1 MAGQH
6 AILLGASAALV
17 ALMQLGVTVH
27 AQGPGEGVFAGWGPA
42 MSEYSFPGVPYSGPN
57 FTVALAQ
64 FASGTSMPANVDR
77 IVEMVYDAAARGA
90 QVVAFPEM
98 AVTGYYVHSIKNA
111 TQAQLTAAEDTIA
124 TACGG
129 AHIHCIIGV
138 PHFYSD
144 TEWYNT
150 ALVISSA
157 GQRIYRQAKLCTCC
171 EQDGTP
177 GEWAGTFEL
186 DGITCGVEIC
196 ADVMCMEVAKLAAL
210 RGAQVLFHISWEF
223 DLSWERMIPGA
234 RALSQTRAQENQM
247 FVVYTNAAQTLIRN
261 EEHALGG
268 PNPFQGSH
276 GQSRVVDPNGI
287 ILAEAPMFGDVLLVQ
302 RLDMRLAPSIGWGN
316 DTLHHPLFASWWKRG
331 LDTLRPMPLT
341 LSDSHKPAVSMHAR
355 DGAIPGVPS
364 VVDDDV
370 PNTQPTTLRVATAQA
385 ITGANVTANVQ
396 RMQEFVRQA
405 ARQSARVVIF
415 PEEVVSSYN
424 TTNIASTP
432 QSVFDAAESALSKEC
447 AAASIYCLIGIP
459 RFYNKT
465 NWHNTALLID
475 PQGKKVYRQAK
486 VYKCCP
492 QDNTPG
498 VWLDTFEI
506 DGIRASLQIC
516 FDEFHP
522 EVAKLPTLNGTEI
535 LFFLHWEGDPR
546 SEWKMQTYRAM
557 MSGRAYEL
565 GIPIVHANAVR
576 RIAKY

>member
-1 MAGQH
+1 
-6 AILLGASAALV
+6 
-17 ALMQLGVTVH
+17 
-27 AQGPGEGVFAGWGPA
+27 
-42 MSEYSFPGVPYSGPN
+42 MSEYSFPGKPYSGPN
-57 FTVALAQ
+57 FTVALGQ
-64 FASGTSMPANVDR
+64 FASGTNMSANVDS
-77 IVEMVYDAAARGA
+77 IVSIVHDAAARGA
-90 QVVAFPEM
+90 QVVTFPEM
-98 AVTGYYVHSIKNA
+98 AVTGYYVHAIKNA
-111 TQAQLTAAEDTIA
+111 TQAELTAAEDTIA
-124 TACGG
+124 TACAA

-150 ALVISSA
+150 ALVISSS
-157 GQRIYRQAKLCTCC
+157 GRRIYRQAKLCPCC

-196 ADVMCMEVAKLAAL
+196 ADVMCMEVAKFAAL

-223 DLSWERMIPGA
+223 DLSWEHMIPGA

-261 EEHALGG
+261 EENAPGPTHGGLGGG

-287 ILAEAPMFGDVLLVQ
+287 VLTEAPVFGEVLLVHQ
-302 RLDMRLAPSIGWGN
+302 LDMRLAPSIGWGN

-331 LDTLRPMPLT
+331 LDMLGPMPLA
-341 LSDSHKPAVSMHAR
+341 LPDSHKPTVSKHAR
-355 DGAIPGVPS
+355 VGILPSVPS

-370 PNTQPTTLRVATAQA
+370 QSTQPTSLRVATAQA

-405 ARQSARVVIF
+405 ARESARLVIF
-415 PEEVVSSYN
+415 PEEAVSSYN

-432 QSVFDAAESALSKEC
+432 QSVFDAAELALSTEC
-447 AAASIYCLIGIP
+447 ATAGIYCLIGIP
-459 RFYNKT
+459 RYYNKT
-465 NWHNTALLID
+465 HWHNTALLID
-475 PQGKKVYRQAK
+475 PQGTKVYRQAK

-576 RIAKY
+576 SITRHRTD